1 MMVVLMTACSENP
14 PSLKQTDLVVGTG
27 DVAVKGAT
35 LEVHYT
41 GWLYHNGQRGR
52 KFDSSLDSGK
62 PFSFKLAA
70 GEVIE
75 GWDKGIEGMRV
86 GGKRELIIP
95 AQLGYGDRGAPPD
108 IPPRATLDF
117 EVQLLSVRKTP

>member
-1 MMVVLMTACSENP
+1 MVVLMTACSENA

-41 GWLYHNGQRGR
+41 GWLYQNGQRGK
-52 KFDSSLDSGK
+52 KFDSSLDNGK
-62 PFSFKLAA
+62 PFAFRLGA

-95 AQLGYGDRGAPPD
+95 AQLGYGDSGAPPD

-117 EVQLLSVRKTP
+117 EVQLLSIRRAP